1 MSDLLKVAFRNVG
14 RNKRRTLI
22 TIITV
27 FLGVVV
33 ATATRGLLNGLQDEI
48 RSNLT
53 RKMHGD
59 LQIHK
64 VGYQDSL
71 ETNPYKMLIPAASLG
86 PDAAPRLKVMGLLNH
101 QKSQT
106 TTPVVLT
113 GIDSQR
119 ELVVCPRFAG
129 AVQQGVM
136 LDSSRERMAS
146 AVVDEELGEA
156 AGLDGP
162 APPPPAAKAVGQH
175 QMLVT
180 PSLMRG
186 MGAALGD
193 EVVVLMQDKDNMQ
206 QALVAQIAGVV
217 DLGMPGTAARMAWM
231 DLKSLQTTL
240 AVDGLASEI
249 ALRLPDG
256 GESVDAA
263 KARLQATLPPDQVV
277 ETWLEVG
284 GFFRDAMA
292 VQDVVFSAVVAIVFA
307 IVIAAIVNTSL
318 MTVMERTR
326 EIGTLMALGY
336 RRRHILTLFLGEAA
350 VIGAAGGL
358 LGLAV
363 GSGVVATLHVQ
374 GLAFRL
380 PGVAEA
386 TRIFPAV
393 GAQFL
398 LLVLGLAVAAALI
411 SGLVPAYRASR
422 MRPVQAL
429 SSLLVLFAL
438 WPVAARGQS
447 ATDIVRKV
455 EQALA
460 PGNVK
465 ATYAFTNTRS
475 DGTTTSYEIRFAMR
489 DASRSHGVFQNP
501 EREKGREVLR
511 LGDDLWT
518 FVPNVGR
525 VVRIADRDSFAGGD
539 FSNADVL
546 RVDWLDK
553 YDAKLLKDLPS
564 QWIVELDAKRTDAA
578 YARMRLWVDKK
589 TGQPVQQ
596 QYYDSRGTL
605 LKRCLYGDV
614 KSFGGAIERPARLVM
629 ENVITKQKSELVVQ
643 EMAKVDALPDS
654 RFVVDNLGK

>member
-14 RNKRRTLI
+14 RNKRRTFI

-119 ELVVCPRFAG
+119 ELAVCPRFAS
-129 AVQQGVM
+129 AVQQGEM

-146 AVVDEELGEA
+146 AVVDEELVEA
-156 AGLDGP
+156 AGLDGS
-162 APPPPAAKAVGQH
+162 APPPPSPKAVGQH
-175 QMLVT
+175 QILVT

-206 QALVAQIAGVV
+206 QALVARIAGVV

-240 AVDGLASEI
+240 AVEGLASEI
-249 ALRLPDG
+249 ALRLPNGD
-256 GESVDAA
+256 EDVDAA
-263 KARLQATLPPDQVV
+263 KARIQATLPPDQIV
-277 ETWLEVG
+277 ETWLDVG

-292 VQDVVFSAVVAIVFA
+292 VQDVVFSAVVGIVFA

-350 VIGAAGGL
+350 TIGAAGGL

-363 GSGVVATLHVQ
+363 GSGVVAALHVQ

-411 SGLVPAYRASR
+411 SGLLPA
-422 MRPVQAL
+422 
-429 SSLLVLFAL
+429 
-438 WPVAARGQS
+438 
-447 ATDIVRKV
+447 
-455 EQALA
+455 
-460 PGNVK
+460 
-465 ATYAFTNTRS
+465 
-475 DGTTTSYEIRFAMR
+475 
-489 DASRSHGVFQNP
+489 
-501 EREKGREVLR
+501 
-511 LGDDLWT
+511 
-518 FVPNVGR
+518 
-525 VVRIADRDSFAGGD
+525 
-539 FSNADVL
+539 
-546 RVDWLDK
+546 
-553 YDAKLLKDLPS
+553 
-564 QWIVELDAKRTDAA
+564 
-578 YARMRLWVDKK
+578 
-589 TGQPVQQ
+589 
-596 QYYDSRGTL
+596 
-605 LKRCLYGDV
+605 
-614 KSFGGAIERPARLVM
+614 
-629 ENVITKQKSELVVQ
+629 
-643 EMAKVDALPDS
+643 
-654 RFVVDNLGK
+654 